1 MARLFQLSCH
11 PLQAG
16 HVFRDLLIHHCYGL
30 SGCSPPL
37 TDLIG
42 FCPGHEGFYIQA
54 FSESVTFLTA
64 GHHYDRVTF
73 CGCLCFEPSFARYLP
88 SSLESR
94 TRTQI
99 RFFVRNSLGLGSRW
113 LVREYS
119 QPLALRAVRIRS
131 PVMGSRIVVFNL
143 SLAVARWNPSL
154 CDSPE
159 QSRKVPI
166 KRGYRTSCFARRF
179 LFRR

>member
-1 MARLFQLSCH
+1 MDENTTY
-11 PLQAG
+11 QAHALISLRKQDTG
-16 HVFRDLLIHHCYGL
+16 LLDWL
-30 SGCSPPL
+30 NATL
-37 TDLIG
+37 KNG
-42 FCPGHEGFYIQA
+42 FDK
-54 FSESVTFLTA
+54 TA
-64 GHHYDRVTF
+64 GDRVTF

-94 TRTQI
+94 TRSQI
-99 RFFVRNSLGLGSRW
+99 RFSIRNSLGLDSRW

-131 PVMGSRIVVFNL
+131 TVMGSRIVVFNL

-166 KRGYRTSCFARRF
+166 NNETVKR
-179 LFRR
+179 FRLH

>member
-1 MARLFQLSCH
+1 MV
-11 PLQAG
+11 PLVPTYQAHALISLRKQDTG
-16 HVFRDLLIHHCYGL
+16 LLDWL
-30 SGCSPPL
+30 NATL
-37 TDLIG
+37 KNG
-42 FCPGHEGFYIQA
+42 FDK
-54 FSESVTFLTA
+54 TA
-64 GHHYDRVTF
+64 GDRVTF

-159 QSRKVPI
+159 QSCKVPI
-166 KRGYRTSCFARRF
+166 NAAVTGTCGFG
-179 LFRR
+179 LLLTN